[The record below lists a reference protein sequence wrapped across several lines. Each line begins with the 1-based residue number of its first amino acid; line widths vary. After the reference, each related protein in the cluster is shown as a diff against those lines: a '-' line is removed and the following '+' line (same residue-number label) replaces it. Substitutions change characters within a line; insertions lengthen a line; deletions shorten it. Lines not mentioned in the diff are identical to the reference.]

1 MKKII
6 ILLLSL
12 TILFSCTKQ
21 EDKKQEILPL
31 DNQIVSEKDTSTG
44 SDLDKKQEIDIEFDE
59 TGTQN
64 ISPEERHKEEL
75 IKVTHNNFK
84 PLIESLKGFEKETL
98 ENIECE
104 SYLYFPELE
113 KRPDY
118 QVDIYKDYLKQCEE
132 IKVGK

>member
-1 MKKII
+1 MKKLII
-6 ILLLSL
+6 ILLSL

-44 SDLDKKQEIDIEFDE
+44 SDLDKKQEIDTEVDE
-59 TGTQN
+59 TGIQN

-84 PLIESLKGFEKETL
+84 QNIDILKKM
-98 ENIECE
+98 
-104 SYLYFPELE
+104 
-113 KRPDY
+113 
-118 QVDIYKDYLKQCEE
+118 
-132 IKVGK
+132 